1 MKIVIQQNSPSI
13 IEVGNYDKKH
23 TFKRQQGKKKKKGK
37 QTNDI
42 ANEMRLIKEPRQP
55 NWEHQEVVYPQ
66 FKQQKM
72 NI

>member
-1 MKIVIQQNSPSI
+1 MTRNTHLKGSK
-13 IEVGNYDKKH
+13 G
-23 TFKRQQGKKKKKGK
+23 KKKKGK

-72 NI
+72 NT